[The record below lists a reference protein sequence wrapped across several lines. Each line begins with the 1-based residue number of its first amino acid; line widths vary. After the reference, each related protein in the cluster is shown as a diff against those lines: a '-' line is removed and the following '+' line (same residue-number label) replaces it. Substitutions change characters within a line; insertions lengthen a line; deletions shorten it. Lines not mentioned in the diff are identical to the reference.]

1 MGLRAPR
8 GLAATAV
15 FGLLLCLAAAAGSW
29 ALMPES
35 AVHAASRGEK
45 TLPVEIVVHLDGRA
59 LSIDTTQSLT
69 AQAEGI
75 SRAHLREPLTLV
87 AADGRRLTRS
97 RRSWGGRMDARELTR
112 LLLAA
117 KDPSSLMRRVH
128 ARRSPGTA
136 LRVPLPFSF
145 DATVAGAELATLKD
159 ELDRRPV
166 DARMDVETHA
176 PRPHED
182 GLTVDVWGSVEAIEA
197 AIAGGAGEVALVAAV
212 TRARRTADELEGVS
226 MNSVLGT
233 FDTHY
238 DASYR
243 SENRSFNLK
252 VAADKINGMVVLPG
266 ETFDFNGIVGERSE
280 ANGFR
285 VAPVIAAGQV
295 VDGVGGGTCQ
305 VSGTLHGAVFFAGL
319 AVTDRQPHSRPSGY
333 IKLGLDAMVSYPNMN
348 FQFANNREFP
358 VVVGF
363 TVTGGIA
370 RATLW
375 GASHD
380 LQVTFVRRVDET
392 TPFPERDVDDAELPR
407 GVRVLSQRG
416 VPGFELTRWRI
427 IRDVN
432 TRQAVR
438 ERLEDAYPP
447 TTQIWRVGTGGTAPA
462 DYTPPAGDR
471 HLEYTADEYLS
482 LTNGA
487 GLEEPIEVRRAG
499 RTGSYGWTVRAGY
512 PASE

>member
-8 GLAATAV
+8 GLGATAV
-15 FGLLLCLAAAAGSW
+15 SVLLLLAAAGAGSW
-29 ALMPES
+29 ALLPEGS
-35 AVHAASRGEK
+35 VRAATHGDK
-45 TLPVEIVVHLDGRA
+45 TLPVDIAVGNVA
-59 LSIDTTQSLT
+59 IDTARSLA
-69 AQAEGI
+69 AQADEIARG
-75 SRAHLREPLTLV
+75 HLRERLTLV
-87 AADGRRLTRS
+87 TVDGRRITRT
-97 RRSWGGRMDARELTR
+97 RRSWGGRMDVVELTR
-112 LLLAA
+112 LLMAA

-128 ARRSPGTA
+128 ARRAAGAT
-136 LRVPLPFSF
+136 LVLPLPFTV
-145 DATVAGAELATLKD
+145 DNAVAGAELAALKD

-166 DARMDVETHA
+166 DARMDTVTQA
-176 PRPHED
+176 PRSHQD
-182 GLTVDVWGSVEAIEA
+182 GLTVDVWGSMEAIEA
-197 AIAGGAGEVALVAAV
+197 AIAAGATEVNLVAEVMHAG
-212 TRARRTADELEGVS
+212 RTADELEGVS
-226 MNSVLGT
+226 MNAVLGT

-238 DASYR
+238 DASFR

-252 VAADKINGMVVLPG
+252 VAADKINGLVVLPG
-266 ETFDFNGIVGERSE
+266 ERFDFNALVGERSE

-305 VSGTLHGAVFFAGL
+305 VSGTLHAAVFFAGL
-319 AVTDRQPHSRPSGY
+319 PVADRQPHSRPSGY

-348 FQFANNREFP
+348 FQFVNDRDFP
-358 VVVGF
+358 IVVGL
-363 TVTGGIA
+363 TIEGGVA

-375 GASHD
+375 GQRHD

-392 TPFPERDVDDAELPR
+392 TPFPEREVEDSDLPR

-447 TTQIWRVGTGGTAPA
+447 TTQIWRVGTGARAPA
-462 DYTPPAGDR
+462 DYTAPDGDR

-482 LTNGA
+482 LTIGA
-487 GLEEPIEVRRAG
+487 GLEEPIQVRRAG
-499 RTGSYGWTVRAGY
+499 STGTYGWTVRAGY